1 MNQEDQVTSGDAQ
14 SSSGTDESQSQS
26 NAEVSQ
32 DKVDYGTFK
41 KVLGEKK
48 KTQEEL
54 KAMKEK
60 LTKLEQ
66 ADLESKGKQSEL
78 IESLRKQLQEKD
90 QQFEKVKHN
99 FAFNLYSKAVKSEL
113 EKTGAIDPDL
123 MLSQIDVNSIQMN
136 DDFTFNEDDIKREV
150 ANLSTKKPKLFQ
162 KKIVDVKDGVP
173 KSSVNGSGGLDL
185 SKMKLADK
193 MKLLSEM
200 TTKGAFNKR

>member
-14 SSSGTDESQSQS
+14 GSSGTDESQNQS
-26 NAEVSQ
+26 SSESAAQ

-66 ADLESKGKQSEL
+66 ADLESKGKQTEL

-90 QQFEKVKHN
+90 SQFEKVKQN

-150 ANLSTKKPKLFQ
+150 SNLSTKKPKLFQ

-173 KSSVNGSGGLDL
+173 KASGNTGGLDL
-185 SKMKLADK
+185 SKMKLQDK
-193 MKLLSEM
+193 IKLLSELSS
-200 TTKGAFNKR
+200 KGAFNKR

>member
-1 MNQEDQVTSGDAQ
+1 MNQEDQVTSGETQ
-14 SSSGTDESQSQS
+14 GSSGTDESQSQS
-26 NAEVSQ
+26 SAEVTQ

-54 KAMKEK
+54 KVMKDK

-78 IESLRKQLQEKD
+78 IESLRKQLQDKD
-90 QQFEKVKHN
+90 QQFEKVKQN
-99 FAFNLYSKAVKSEL
+99 FAFNLYSKAVKNEL
-113 EKTGAIDPDL
+113 EKTGAIDSDL
-123 MLSQIDVNSIQMN
+123 MLGQIDVNSIQMN

-150 ANLSTKKPKLFQ
+150 MNLSIKKPKLFQ
-162 KKIVDVKDGVP
+162 KKIVDVKDGTP
-173 KSSVNGSGGLDL
+173 KTSANVNGGLDL

-200 TTKGAFNKR
+200 TSKGAFNKR